1 MKEFIVTK
9 QNEGQRFDKYLTRIL
24 NKGSMSFI
32 FKMLRKKNFVLNDK
46 KATGKEIIKEG
57 DVVKLYISDD
67 TYNKFKTDSFTEEDI
82 KISDRF
88 NIKDSIVYE
97 DKDIILINK
106 PANMLSQKAKKDD
119 VSLNE
124 YIINYVWYN

>member
-1 MKEFIVTK
+1 MP
-9 QNEGQRFDKYLTRIL
+9 
-24 NKGSMSFI
+24 
-32 FKMLRKKNFVLNDK
+32 RKKNFVLNDK

-82 KISDRF
+82 KISNHF

-106 PANMLSQKAKKDD
+106 PANIEVTGIDSLTSLIHKKYENSNFKPMPCHRLDRNTTGLILFAK
-119 VSLNE
+119 N
-124 YIINYVWYN
+124 